1 MSKYLN
7 KSVFVLFFFIGFSVY
22 SQKIGYIDTE
32 FILSKI
38 KEYKAAEDEIDKL
51 ANKYQVEIQE
61 KYAEVEKMRSDYKSE
76 EILLTEEMK
85 KERQDT
91 ILAKDKRV
99 REYQRKVFGYEGLIF
114 LKRQEL
120 IKPIQEKVYVAVEKV
135 SKKKQI
141 QIMFDKSSELIM
153 VYTDPKHD
161 YTDYVLDELG
171 LGDKKDT
178 IDNKRKS
185 DYVKGDTSGDTGGGG
200 TNSNSNSNNNS
211 PTNK

>member
-1 MSKYLN
+1 MKL
-7 KSVFVLFFFIGFSVY
+7 KSLCTLIFLIGISFSNIY
-22 SQKIGYIDTE
+22 AQKFGYIDTE
-32 FILSKI
+32 FILTKV
-38 KEYKAAEDEIDKL
+38 KEYKAAEEEIDKL
-51 ANKYQVEIQE
+51 AEKYQGEIS
-61 KYAEVEKMRSDYKSE
+61 KLFADVEKLRSEYKAE

-91 ILAKDKRV
+91 ITFRDKKARDL
-99 REYQRKVFGYEGLIF
+99 QKKVFGYEGLLF

-120 IKPIQEKVYVAVEKV
+120 IKPIQDKVYAAVEKV

-178 IDNKRKS
+178 IDNKKKS
-185 DYVKGDTSGDTGGGG
+185 DYIKD
-200 TNSNSNSNNNS
+200 
-211 PTNK
+211 

>member
-1 MSKYLN
+1 MRFIKFIPLLFLN
-7 KSVFVLFFFIGFSVY
+7 LLILQSAF

-32 FILSKI
+32 FILSKV

-51 ANKYQVEIQE
+51 ADKYQKEIEE
-61 KYAEVEKMRSDYKSE
+61 KFADVDKYTKDFKAEEV
-76 EILLTEEMK
+76 LLTEDMK
-85 KERQDT
+85 KERLDT
-91 ILAKDKRV
+91 IAAKDKRA
-99 REYQRKVFGYEGLIF
+99 REYQRKVFGFEGMMF

-120 IKPIQEKVYVAVEKV
+120 IKPVQEKVFIAVEKV
-135 SKKKQI
+135 CKKKQI

-178 IDNKRKS
+178 IDNKKKNE
-185 DYVKGDTSGDTGGGG
+185 YIKGE
-200 TNSNSNSNNNS
+200 
-211 PTNK
+211 KE